1 MKALFSLLLTLAML
15 LTLTNVV
22 TCVDDTPDH
31 VTMNCGKAYT
41 VTLAHA
47 DLALAKVAVENEGR
61 TMVNGQEGCTEA
73 AVMMGSSVSPFL
85 QMAERFYQQLMP

>member
-1 MKALFSLLLTLAML
+1 MKALFSLLLTLAMV

-22 TCVDDTPDH
+22 TCVDKTPDH

-47 DLALAKVAVENEGR
+47 DLTLAKVAVENEGR